1 MTPKYII
8 IYYIIMYKSLIKKH
22 SISTA
27 IIIFLVIFIIFAYLK
42 PHFLYGKDNSLR
54 TFGLGKSNSTILP
67 IWLFVIIL
75 AIMSYLLV
83 LYLIRG

>member
-1 MTPKYII
+1 
-8 IYYIIMYKSLIKKH
+8 MYKTFIKKN

-42 PHFLYGKDNSLR
+42 PHFLYAKDGSLR
-54 TFGLGKSNSTILP
+54 TFGLGKSNCTILP
-67 IWLFVIIL
+67 IWLFVIVL

-83 LYLIRG
+83 LHYLRG